1 MIVPPAVLV
10 VEDEPSIGSL
20 VRAYLERAGL
30 EAEWVRSGGEALRR
44 VDADPPA
51 LIVLDLGLPDLDG
64 LEIARRVTPG
74 IAVIALTA
82 RGDEPQRLAGFAAGV
97 DDYVPKPF
105 SPRELS
111 ARVRA
116 VLRRTGALSDELTLG
131 AVSLSVSAHRVTVD
145 GRAIELT
152 GREFSLLEHL
162 LRHAGHVLTRDRLLE
177 EVWGFRAPGETRT
190 VDVHV
195 AQLRAKLGVDGLIRT
210 VRGVGYVAEP

>member
-1 MIVPPAVLV
+1 VPPAILV

-20 VRAYLERAGL
+20 IRAYLERAGMR
-30 EAEWVRSGGEALRR
+30 AEWVRSGREALRR

-64 LEIARRVTPG
+64 LEIARRVTPE

-82 RGDEPQRLAGFAAGV
+82 RGEEPERMAGFAAGV

-116 VLRRTGALSDELTLG
+116 VLRRTGAMSEELTLG
-131 AVSLSVSAHRVTVD
+131 PVSLSVSAHRVTVD
-145 GRAIELT
+145 GRAVELT
-152 GREFSLLEHL
+152 GREFALLEHL
-162 LRHAGHVLTRDRLLE
+162 LRHAGHVLTRNRLLE
-177 EVWGFRAPGETRT
+177 EVWGFQSPGETRT

-195 AQLRAKLGVDGLIRT
+195 AQLRAKLGVEGLIRT